1 MNISENFGVLKLVLK
16 KYGFV
21 GFIKMIW
28 TDVFYD
34 YRHGVDTFS
43 SIAKKDLFEKGKRL
57 ELQNRYVPS
66 TFSIIEY
73 GISKAKEVLGDDV
86 NSINFIDYGSGK
98 GKVLIVA
105 ARYGFKKCIGIE
117 YSLEL
122 HKVAEKNME
131 KLGLTNQVEL
141 IQGDALNY
149 IPSPD
154 DRVLYFFNPFMG
166 GILET
171 CLQTIKSI
179 SPSGKRVLILVNT
192 VEDASFSKY
201 FKKVASGET
210 KAGSVRYCTYTDY

>member
-1 MNISENFGVLKLVLK
+1 MNFSEVSGILKLVLK
-16 KYGFV
+16 KYGFF

-34 YRHGVDTFS
+34 YRYGVDTYS
-43 SIAKKDLFEKGKRL
+43 PVAKKDLFEGERL
-57 ELQNRYVPS
+57 ALQNRYVPS
-66 TFSIIEY
+66 TFKVIEVGIEETKKII
-73 GISKAKEVLGDDV
+73 GSD
-86 NSINFIDYGSGK
+86 INLCNFVDYGSGK

-117 YSLEL
+117 YSLEI

-141 IQGDALNY
+141 VQGDALDY

-166 GILET
+166 NILET
-171 CLQTIKSI
+171 CLQNIKSI
-179 SPSGKRVLILVNT
+179 SPSGKRVLILTNP
-192 VEDASFSKY
+192 VEDKLFSKY

-210 KAGSVRYCTYTDY
+210 KAGSFRYCIYTDH